1 MRILLSEGSGLTS
14 RQVATRLGDLGHHV
28 ELLSATWICLTR
40 FTRHVRKIH
49 SVPRFGREP
58 LAWFDAASAIAKA
71 RGIDV
76 LFPTHE
82 QVAVL
87 SALQQALN
95 VATVVPPFPSLRRVQ
110 DKISA
115 FRTLQEVGVPQP
127 VSVIARSVDDLT
139 GLATFPVFVKR
150 PISTASSGVRRV
162 SSSAEL
168 QTVASALGL
177 DPSEL
182 LIQCQASGPL
192 AMVQVVADNG
202 RLVAHH
208 ANLRVREGVGGG
220 ASLKES
226 IALPSLTE
234 PLENLVDALQWH
246 GPLSMDVI
254 VTPQGPVVI
263 DVNPRLVEPMNAYLA
278 GVDLVAAM
286 LDLARPAHPAIQLPG
301 KTGIR
306 SCQVL
311 LAVLGAAQRHE
322 SRIEIAQELAHVLG
336 RRREYAGAVEELTP
350 ISGDPIAAVPVIL
363 AAACTLMWP
372 PLWRIF
378 YSGAVGPYALT
389 PEGWEALLLAHDTVC
404 ANGRQ

>member
-14 RQVATRLGDLGHHV
+14 RQVATRLGDLGHDV
-28 ELLSATWICLTR
+28 ELLSATRICLTR

-49 SVPRFGREP
+49 PVPRFGREP

-127 VSVIARSVDDLT
+127 VSVIARSIDDLT

-168 QTVASALGL
+168 QTVASALGF
-177 DPSEL
+177 
-182 LIQCQASGPL
+182 
-192 AMVQVVADNG
+192 
-202 RLVAHH
+202 
-208 ANLRVREGVGGG
+208 
-220 ASLKES
+220 
-226 IALPSLTE
+226 
-234 PLENLVDALQWH
+234 
-246 GPLSMDVI
+246 
-254 VTPQGPVVI
+254 GPV
-263 DVNPRLVEPMNAYLA
+263 
-278 GVDLVAAM
+278 
-286 LDLARPAHPAIQLPG
+286 
-301 KTGIR
+301 
-306 SCQVL
+306 
-311 LAVLGAAQRHE
+311 
-322 SRIEIAQELAHVLG
+322 
-336 RRREYAGAVEELTP
+336 
-350 ISGDPIAAVPVIL
+350 
-363 AAACTLMWP
+363 
-372 PLWRIF
+372 
-378 YSGAVGPYALT
+378 
-389 PEGWEALLLAHDTVC
+389 
-404 ANGRQ
+404 